1 MGGVT
6 VLTRADTMGHAV
18 SEEEDDYEQEQEVVG
33 GAIAEC
39 RKSTQEL
46 LWIMV

>member
-1 MGGVT
+1 M
-6 VLTRADTMGHAV
+6 TRADTMGHAV
-18 SEEEDDYEQEQEVVG
+18 SEEDDDEQEQEVVG

-46 LWIMV
+46 FWIMV